1 MKRVYRCMCLVTFV
15 ILELQL
21 APVHNHETCTF
32 VLEYNVRPMF
42 LRNECEHNRIHK
54 EYVI

>member
-15 ILELQL
+15 MELQL

-32 VLEYNVRPMF
+32 VLEYNVRQMF
-42 LRNECEHNRIHK
+42 LRNELSIT
-54 EYVI
+54 EYIKSM

>member
-1 MKRVYRCMCLVTFV
+1 MNRVYRCMCLVTFV

-42 LRNECEHNRIHK
+42 LRNELSIT
-54 EYVI
+54 EYKKSM